1 MGAAGCPCT
10 VRALPPAS
18 GSPRRLSLCVRA
30 SSFAGRARLLP
41 RRRARRVHSALTAPG
56 PHGCSRGPSADR
68 LVLEAS
74 LPACRAISS
83 PRPHRAVPLCV
94 RVLIS
99 SPHKDIHDIRQG
111 LQPCFALRGMSNYS
125 HVRGA
130 GVGVTVQPPAGV
142 AEVGLAPEGDVGA
155 KPCLGTAGRTRWRA
169 PGLRTEESDSHA
181 RPVPLQPGSC

>member
-1 MGAAGCPCT
+1 MLVALGPGALAKTHISDIRNPGKCPRGRSGLSVHGAGSASREREPT
-10 VRALPPAS
+10 PSVSVRPGVLVRGPGAS
-18 GSPRRLSLCVRA
+18 ASL
-30 SSFAGRARLLP
+30 
-41 RRRARRVHSALTAPG
+41 ARRVHSALTAPG

-99 SPHKDIHDIRQG
+99 SPHKDIRDIGQG

-130 GVGVTVQPPAGV
+130 GVRASACGF
-142 AEVGLAPEGDVGA
+142 EGSQFSPQQG
-155 KPCLGTAGRTRWRA
+155 
-169 PGLRTEESDSHA
+169 
-181 RPVPLQPGSC
+181 

>member
-1 MGAAGCPCT
+1 MTFEIQESVLVGAAGCPCT

-41 RRRARRVHSALTAPG
+41 RRRARRVHSALTALG

-99 SPHKDIHDIRQG
+99 SPHKDIRDIGQG

-130 GVGVTVQPPAGV
+130 GVRASACGF
-142 AEVGLAPEGDVGA
+142 EGSQFSPQQG
-155 KPCLGTAGRTRWRA
+155 
-169 PGLRTEESDSHA
+169 
-181 RPVPLQPGSC
+181 

>member
-1 MGAAGCPCT
+1 MSSWAQRA
-10 VRALPPAS
+10 VRAWCGLCLPRAGAHAVCLCAS
-18 GSPRRLSLCVRA
+18 GRPRSR
-30 SSFAGRARLLP
+30 AGRVCSPGGVL
-41 RRRARRVHSALTAPG
+41 HSALTAPG

-99 SPHKDIHDIRQG
+99 SPHKDIRDIGQG

-130 GVGVTVQPPAGV
+130 GVRASACGF
-142 AEVGLAPEGDVGA
+142 EGSQFSPQQG
-155 KPCLGTAGRTRWRA
+155 
-169 PGLRTEESDSHA
+169 
-181 RPVPLQPGSC
+181 